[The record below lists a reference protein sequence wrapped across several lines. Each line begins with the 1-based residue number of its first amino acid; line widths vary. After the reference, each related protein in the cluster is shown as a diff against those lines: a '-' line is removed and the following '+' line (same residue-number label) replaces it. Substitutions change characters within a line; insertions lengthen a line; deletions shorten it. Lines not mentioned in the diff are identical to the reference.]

1 MKMLTVSLF
10 GLLLWGNS
18 HMAAADAACEGRF
31 VNPITDICWRCMF
44 PCRSAAQKSRA
55 GIYRTRPIPVARYSF
70 VPCHRRY
77 FSALA
82 RQ

>member
-55 GIYRTRPIPVARYSF
+55 VIYRTRLIGSPIQFCPM
-70 VPCHRRY
+70 PPRY
-77 FSALA
+77 FSASA
-82 RQ
+82 WQ

>member
-1 MKMLTVSLF
+1 MLTVSLF

-44 PCRSAAQKSRA
+44 PCRSAAQSHGRGFTGHVQSR
-55 GIYRTRPIPVARYSF
+55 
-70 VPCHRRY
+70 
-77 FSALA
+77 
-82 RQ
+82 